1 MLAYQIR
8 QSFKPGEVTPE
19 EANKIGYELAMRFTK
34 DKHASIVATHIDKA
48 HIHNHI
54 LFNSTSLDCTRKFRD
69 FLGTG
74 KAVRRLSDQIC
85 LGHGLSIIENPKRNG
100 KSYNKWLGDKKPLSN
115 QEKLRQTI
123 NAVLLERPANFD
135 VFLLRMEAMGYE
147 IKRGKYLAFRV
158 QGEKRFTRLRSF
170 GKEYSEQE
178 IQEVLE
184 GKKPLTSSRSIQV
197 QAVPQRVSLLV
208 DIQSKLQAGKGP
220 GYEHWAKIFNLKQM
234 AQTLN
239 YLSENSLLDY
249 GELEGKTAKATARFN
264 EPLAQ
269 IKAAENRMAEIGNLK
284 KQIYNYSKP
293 RAVYIAYRKA
303 GYSRK
308 FYAAHEG
315 DLLLHKAAKQAFD
328 SLNVEKLPT
337 VKSLQSEYETLMD
350 EKRKIY
356 SEYIAARKEM
366 RELLMVKANVDHIL
380 GHTPT
385 TPEKEKGRKQ
395 R

>member
-1 MLAYQIR
+1 
-8 QSFKPGEVTPE
+8 
-19 EANKIGYELAMRFTK
+19 
-34 DKHASIVATHIDKA
+34 
-48 HIHNHI
+48 
-54 LFNSTSLDCTRKFRD
+54 
-69 FLGTG
+69 
-74 KAVRRLSDQIC
+74 
-85 LGHGLSIIENPKRNG
+85 
-100 KSYNKWLGDKKPLSN
+100 
-115 QEKLRQTI
+115 
-123 NAVLLERPANFD
+123 
-135 VFLLRMEAMGYE
+135 
-147 IKRGKYLAFRV
+147 
-158 QGEKRFTRLRSF
+158 
-170 GKEYSEQE
+170 
-178 IQEVLE
+178 
-184 GKKPLTSSRSIQV
+184 
-197 QAVPQRVSLLV
+197 
-208 DIQSKLQAGKGP
+208 
-220 GYEHWAKIFNLKQM
+220 
-234 AQTLN
+234 
-239 YLSENSLLDY
+239 
-249 GELEGKTAKATARFN
+249 
-264 EPLAQ
+264 
-269 IKAAENRMAEIGNLK
+269 MAEIGNLK

-380 GHTPT
+380 GHTTT